1 MKENP
6 LRVSIANE
14 AVIETKLSFFISQ
27 LLYMVVTM
35 EQQHKTE
42 TVTI

>member
-1 MKENP
+1 MKENS
-6 LRVSIANE
+6 LRVSTVNE
-14 AVIETKLSFFISQ
+14 AVIEAKLSFFISQ